1 MEMILGMLIP
11 AISGAV
17 GGNLTGKISE
27 ALNGGGMLNTIL
39 GAAGGVG
46 AGTILS
52 NIGVDAP
59 SGEAAVEAVSNF
71 DVTTLLGAVAAGAAG
86 GGVLGSIG
94 GIIKSALN
102 K

>member
-17 GGNLTGKISE
+17 GGNATGKISE

-39 GAAGGVG
+39 GAVGGLG
-46 AGTILS
+46 AGTILGQLG
-52 NIGVDAP
+52 IDAP
-59 SGEAAVEAVSNF
+59 TAEAAAAAAGNF
-71 DVTTLLGAVAAGAAG
+71 DITALLGAVAGGAAG

-94 GIIKSALN
+94 GIIKSAMS